1 MSTTMRLEAR
11 GVSKTFGSTKVLSDA
26 ELVVA
31 PGEIHA
37 LIGQNG
43 SGKSTL
49 VKILTGY
56 HSPDAGAQLR
66 VDGKE
71 LGLPVRW
78 SDASA
83 AGVSVVHQDLG
94 LLDHLTVAENIGVG
108 GYIHSRVTGK
118 IDWQAQNEVAREVLT
133 RLDVPVEPTTPV
145 GSLTAMRR
153 AEVAIARA
161 LRDHEPGR
169 GLVILDEATRAL
181 PREELHRFHALLR
194 RVVADGTSVLMVS
207 HNLEEV
213 LRLADRVTILRDG
226 YVAAGALPTVGLTE
240 HDLARHMLG
249 KAVES
254 VVRSARQ
261 DDAGP
266 VVARVDGLEG
276 PGFAGVSFEVRRGEV
291 VGLTGLPGSGFEA
304 IPQLIT
310 GGQSAA
316 AGTLRTATR
325 TLDLTKASVSSC
337 MAAGV
342 ALVPEKRILEGLAVE
357 LSIRDNIALPS
368 IRRRGKPWFVA
379 RGWQESAASSAIA
392 QLGIRTKSPHMLVKE
407 LSGGNQQKVL
417 FAKWLSVQPDLLVL
431 HEPTQAVDVGARV
444 DILRSIGATAEGGVA
459 VLLVSIE
466 PSDLAETCDRVLV
479 FGPGGTLRELR
490 TDDPDVI
497 LQATYSETDRQPA
510 DIQQAA
516 LAAGGN
522 HE

>member
-1 MSTTMRLEAR
+1 MSTTMRLEVR

-56 HSPDAGAQLR
+56 HAPDAGAQLR

-78 SDASA
+78 SDASE

-108 GYIHSRVTGK
+108 GYIQSKVSRR
-118 IDWQAQNEVAREVLT
+118 IDWSAQNAVARKVLD
-133 RLDVPVEPTTPV
+133 RLDVPVEPTSPV
-145 GSLTAMRR
+145 GALTAMRR

-161 LRDHEPGR
+161 LRDHEPGE

-181 PREELHRFHALLR
+181 PREELHRFHGLLR

-207 HNLEEV
+207 HNLAEV
-213 LRLADRVTILRDG
+213 LQLADRVTILRDG
-226 YVAAGALPTVGLTE
+226 QVAASALPTAGLTE

-254 VVRSARQ
+254 VVRSGLRA
-261 DDAGP
+261 DGGE
-266 VVARVDGLEG
+266 VIARVEGLAG
-276 PGFAGVSFEVRRGEV
+276 PGFSGVSFEIRRGEV
-291 VGLTGLPGSGFEA
+291 LGLTGLPGSGFEA
-304 IPQLIT
+304 IPQMIT
-310 GGQSAA
+310 GGQPAHR
-316 AGTLRTATR
+316 GVLATPKAK
-325 TLDLTKASVSSC
+325 LDLTKASVNAC
-337 MAAGV
+337 MGAGV

-368 IRRRGKPWFVA
+368 IHRRGKPWFVA
-379 RGWQESAASSAIA
+379 RKWQDSAASSAISR
-392 QLGIRTKSPHMLVKE
+392 LGIRTKSPHMLVKE

-417 FAKWLSVQPDLLVL
+417 FAKWLSVQPDVLVL

-444 DILRSIGATAEGGVA
+444 DILTSIGETADQGVG

-479 FGPGGTLRELR
+479 FGPGGSLREIR
-490 TDDPDVI
+490 TEDADEI
-497 LQATYSETDRQPA
+497 LQAIYSETDRDA
-510 DIQQAA
+510 HRDTDSAA
-516 LAAGGN
+516 LAAGGKS
-522 HE
+522 

>member
-1 MSTTMRLEAR
+1 MSTTMRLEVR

-56 HSPDAGAQLR
+56 HAPDPGAQLT
-66 VDGKE
+66 VDGKV

-78 SDASA
+78 SDVSA

-108 GYIHSRVTGK
+108 GYIHSRVTGR
-118 IDWQAQNEVAREVLT
+118 IDWTAQNEVARRVLA

-161 LRDHEPGR
+161 LRDHEPGQ

-181 PREELHRFHALLR
+181 PREELHRFHELLR

-207 HNLEEV
+207 HNLAEV
-213 LRLADRVTILRDG
+213 LQLADRVTILRDG
-226 YVAAGALPTVGLTE
+226 HVAAGALPTAGVTE

-254 VVRSARQ
+254 VVRSPRRAQ
-261 DDAGP
+261 PGE
-266 VVARVDGLEG
+266 VVARVDGLDG
-276 PGFAGVSFEVRRGEV
+276 PGFAGVCFEVRRGEV

-304 IPQLIT
+304 IPQLVT
-310 GGQSAA
+310 GGRPARR
-316 AGTLRTATR
+316 GTLTTLTR
-325 TLDLTKASVSSC
+325 TLDLTKASVNAC
-337 MAAGV
+337 MTAGV

-368 IRRRGKPWFVA
+368 VHRRGKPWFVA
-379 RGWQESAASSAIA
+379 RGWQDSEASSAIA
-392 QLGIRTKSPHMLVKE
+392 RLGIRTKSPHMLVKE

-417 FAKWLSVQPDLLVL
+417 FAKWLSVHPDLLVL

-444 DILRSIGATAEGGVA
+444 DILRSIAATAEQGVG
-459 VLLVSIE
+459 VLLVSME

-490 TDDPDVI
+490 TDDPDQI
-497 LQATYSETDRQPA
+497 LQAIYSETDRHQDDTDP
-510 DIQQAA
+510 AA
-516 LAAGGN
+516 LAAGGTP
-522 HE
+522 